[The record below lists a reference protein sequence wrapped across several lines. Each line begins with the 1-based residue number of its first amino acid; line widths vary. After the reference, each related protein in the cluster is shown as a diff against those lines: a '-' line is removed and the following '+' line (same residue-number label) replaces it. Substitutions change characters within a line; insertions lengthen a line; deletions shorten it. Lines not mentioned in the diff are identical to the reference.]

1 MSDWGVP
8 NWRDQSA
15 YLSPKKPLE
24 HWRWQFTRRRPD
36 YREEWRRGGFEGLRN
51 KFGYT
56 DSHDPRK
63 EQPLYYAGP
72 LLQILE
78 VKDDQDQAFETVALT
93 GPSGRISNHLVKVP
107 FDLDRPLSAQVES
120 AAKALRSLQEQL
132 HGKQL
137 QRRLHREK
145 WPLYLRVIDARDAG
159 ETWETIGRELLKRDP
174 DSISED
180 LPVDEFDRQIDR
192 SGNTTAA
199 RARQVWEQAQVLMFN
214 FPN

>member
-1 MSDWGVP
+1 MSLLRIACASLSRTSQALLLSSV
-8 NWRDQSA
+8 NWANRLAVDGELAATLPQA
-15 YLSPKKPLE
+15 AD
-24 HWRWQFTRRRPD
+24 R
-36 YREEWRRGGFEGLRN
+36 
-51 KFGYT
+51 
-56 DSHDPRK
+56 
-63 EQPLYYAGP
+63 P

-78 VKDDQDQAFETVALT
+78 VKDDQDQAFETVGLT
-93 GPSGRISNHLVKVP
+93 GSSGRISNHLVKVP

-214 FPN
+214 FPD